1 MIVTEELFS
10 GSGRPEF
17 GLAPL
22 LSHDEMLLHDLRLSL
37 LIYKQKF

>member
-22 LSHDEMLLHDLRLSL
+22 LSHDEMLLPDFASQFTHL
-37 LIYKQKF
+37 